1 MDALSLGLLHGLVD
15 GLVDDVRVHG
25 VLLRDGVGHQH
36 AAAQAHI
43 LLDIKGF
50 GQLRRGVDLIV
61 HGKAALPG
69 VEGGQLAGAVAD
81 DGHAVGLQVLQG
93 QPQVQNGLGAG
104 TDHHHGGVGQLLQ
117 IGGDV
122 HGGLSPPVHAADA
135 AGGEH
140 GDPGHVGDNHG
151 SGDSGGAVPALR
163 HQHGQIP
170 TAGLGHGRAGLA
182 QVVDLLGR
190 EAGLQPPADD
200 GDGGR
205 GGAVFPDDL
214 LHVQGRLHILGIG
227 HAVGDDGGF
236 QCHHGTTLVQGLLH
250 FRGDVEILVQ
260 SHDKNLQI

>member
-1 MDALSLGLLHGLVD
+1 M
-15 GLVDDVRVHG
+15 
-25 VLLRDGVGHQH
+25 
-36 AAAQAHI
+36 
-43 LLDIKGF
+43 
-50 GQLRRGVDLIV
+50 
-61 HGKAALPG
+61 
-69 VEGGQLAGAVAD
+69 
-81 DGHAVGLQVLQG
+81 GLQVLQG

>member
-1 MDALSLGLLHGLVD
+1 M
-15 GLVDDVRVHG
+15 
-25 VLLRDGVGHQH
+25 
-36 AAAQAHI
+36 
-43 LLDIKGF
+43 
-50 GQLRRGVDLIV
+50 
-61 HGKAALPG
+61 
-69 VEGGQLAGAVAD
+69 
-81 DGHAVGLQVLQG
+81 
-93 QPQVQNGLGAG
+93 
-104 TDHHHGGVGQLLQ
+104 
-117 IGGDV
+117 
-122 HGGLSPPVHAADA
+122 
-135 AGGEH
+135 
-140 GDPGHVGDNHG
+140 GDNHG

-200 GDGGR
+200 GDGG
-205 GGAVFPDDL
+205 GNGTVFADDL
-214 LHVQGRLHILGIG
+214 LHVLGIG